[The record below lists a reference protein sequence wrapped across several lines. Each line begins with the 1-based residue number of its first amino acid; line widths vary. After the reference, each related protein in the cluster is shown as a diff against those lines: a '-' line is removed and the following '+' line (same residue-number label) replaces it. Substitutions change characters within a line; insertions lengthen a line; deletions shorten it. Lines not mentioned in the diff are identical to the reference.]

1 MGLYINPGDENFR
14 QIRNDIY
21 VDKSGLIGVINATI
35 GKNNRLSCISR
46 PRRFGKSYAA
56 AMLASY
62 YCTGCDS
69 SGLFDDLEIAK
80 SPDYRKHMN
89 NYNVLYLDISGFIG
103 SKGLPKLLN
112 TMEKAIF
119 REAGR
124 EFPDLPGADSVI
136 DLLSAIVESTGRK
149 FVAVI
154 DEWDSPIRDERSTP
168 EIQHDYLEFLRS
180 LFKNAAVTNKTFA
193 AAYMT
198 GILPIKKDGS
208 QSAISEFNEYSIFKP
223 WEFAP
228 YVGFTEKEVRSLCDE
243 YNADYRQMKRWYD
256 GYRIPGTGSVYN
268 PNSVMKALRNKSY
281 ESYWEMSAAA
291 DSLLRYVSLD
301 YDGLADTVREVMA
314 DRPVRVNPR
323 KFKNDT
329 TSFNSRDDV
338 LTLLIH
344 FGYFNF
350 DPESETIRIPNE
362 EIRIEF
368 GDTLRDMKYPD
379 TIRRVQE
386 SDKLIQDV
394 VYMRSDEVAKAIEKI
409 HREEFE
415 PRHYNNEQSLRSVIK
430 LAFFAYKDKYTQLEE
445 LASGEGYADIVY
457 LPKKAVDMPIL
468 VIELKWN
475 KSAKTALD
483 QIRNKHYPD
492 VLKGRDEQILL
503 VGISYDKDD
512 PEKKH
517 SCVIEELCN

>member
-1 MGLYINPGDENFR
+1 MGIYINPGDENFR
-14 QIRNDIY
+14 QLRNGRY
-21 VDKSGLIGVINATI
+21 VDKSGLIEVINKTLDQPE
-35 GKNNRLSCISR
+35 RLSCISR

-69 SGLFDDLEIAK
+69 SELFDDLEIAK

-89 NYNVLYLDISGFIG
+89 QYNVLLLDISGFIG
-103 SKGLPKLLN
+103 GYGLAGMLHAINDSLHEEALGQFSKLPK
-112 TMEKAIF
+112 TSDVA
-119 REAGR
+119 R
-124 EFPDLPGADSVI
+124 
-136 DLLSAIVESTGRK
+136 LLSSIVEQTGRM

-154 DEWDSPIRDERSTP
+154 DEWDAPIRDERSTP
-168 EIQHDYLEFLRS
+168 EIQYEYLEFLRS
-180 LFKNAAVTNKTFA
+180 LFKNTSVTNKTFA

-208 QSAISEFNEYSIFKP
+208 QSAISEFNEYTIFKP
-223 WEFAP
+223 WGFAP
-228 YVGFTEKEVRSLCDE
+228 YVGFTEEEVIGLCTE
-243 YNADYRQMKRWYD
+243 YNVNFDEMKRWYD
-256 GYRIPGTGSVYN
+256 GYVLPGVGSVYN
-268 PNSVMKALRNKSY
+268 PNSVMKALRFKHF

-329 TSFNSRDDV
+329 VSFNSRDDV

-368 GDTLRDMKYPD
+368 ADTLRDMKYPD

-386 SDKLIQDV
+386 SDQLIQDV
-394 VYMRSDEVAKAIEKI
+394 VYMRSEEVAKAIEKV

-415 PRHYNNEQSLRSVIK
+415 PRHYNSEQSLRGVIK

-445 LASGEGYADIVY
+445 LASGDGYVDIVY
-457 LPKKAVDMPIL
+457 LPKKFVDMPIM

-475 KSAKTALD
+475 KTAETALD

-492 VLKGRDEQILL
+492 VLKDRNEQILL
-503 VGISYDKDD
+503 VGISYDRDD
-512 PEKKH
+512 PQKKH
-517 SCVIEELCN
+517 TCVIEEL

>member
-14 QIRNDIY
+14 QLRNDVY
-21 VDKSGLIGVINATI
+21 VDKSGLIGVINKTI
-35 GKNNRLSCISR
+35 DKSNRLSCISR

-56 AMLASY
+56 AMMASY

-69 SGLFDDLEIAK
+69 SELFDDLEIAK

-89 NYNVLYLDISGFIG
+89 QYNVLYLDITGFIG
-103 SKGLPKLLN
+103 SKGITNLLD
-112 TMEKAIF
+112 TMERALL
-119 REAGR
+119 REAQK
-124 EFPDLPGADSVI
+124 EFPDLAATDSV
-136 DLLSAIVESTGRK
+136 DALLASIVELTGRK

-154 DEWDSPIRDERSTP
+154 DEWDAPIRDERSTP
-168 EIQHDYLEFLRS
+168 GIQHEYLEFLRS
-180 LFKNAAVTNKTFA
+180 LFKNATVTNKTFA

-208 QSAISEFNEYSIFKP
+208 QSAISEFNEYTIIKP
-223 WEFAP
+223 WGFAP
-228 YVGFTEKEVRSLCDE
+228 YVGFTEEEVQNLCAEYELSFDE
-243 YNADYRQMKRWYD
+243 MKRWYD
-256 GYRIPGTGSVYN
+256 GYRLADVGSVYN
-268 PNSVMKALRNKSY
+268 PNSVMKAIRY
-281 ESYWEMSAAA
+281 RTFESYWEMSAAA

-301 YDGLADTVREVMA
+301 YEGLADIVREVMA
-314 DRPVRVNPR
+314 DRPVRVNTR

-344 FGYFNF
+344 FGYFNY

-394 VYMRSDEVAKAIEKI
+394 VYMRAEDVAKAIEKI

-430 LAFFAYKDKYTQLEE
+430 LAFFAYKDKFTQLEE
-445 LASGEGYADIVY
+445 LAGGEGYADIVY

-475 KSAKTALD
+475 KTAETALD
-483 QIRNKHYPD
+483 QIRRKHYPD
-492 VLKGRDEQILL
+492 VLQNRDEQILL

-512 PEKKH
+512 PDKKH
-517 SCVIEELCN
+517 TCIIEEL

>member
-14 QIRNDIY
+14 QIRNGRY
-21 VDKSGLIGVINATI
+21 VDKSGLIQVINRTI
-35 GKNNRLSCISR
+35 DKPERLSCISR

-69 SGLFDDLEIAK
+69 SELFDDLEIAGT
-80 SPDYRKHMN
+80 PDYRRYMN
-89 NYNVLYLDISGFIG
+89 QYNVLYLDITGFIG
-103 SKGLPKLLN
+103 EQGLSRMLE
-112 TMEKAIF
+112 TMDKILHN
-119 REAGR
+119 EAKR
-124 EFPDLPGADSVI
+124 EFPELRETVGIADLITAIAD
-136 DLLSAIVESTGRK
+136 LTGRK
-149 FVAVI
+149 FIAVI
-154 DEWDSPIRDERSTP
+154 DEWDSPIRDERSTS
-168 EIQHDYLEFLRS
+168 EIQNDYLEFLRS

-208 QSAISEFNEYSIFKP
+208 QSAISEFNEYTIFEP
-223 WEFAP
+223 EDFAP
-228 YVGFTEKEVRSLCDE
+228 YVGFTEEEVQSLCVE
-243 YNADYRQMKRWYD
+243 NNADYTQMKRWYD
-256 GYRIPGTGSVYN
+256 GYNLTGVGSVYN
-268 PNSVMKALRNKSY
+268 PNSVMKALRNKKY
-281 ESYWEMSAAA
+281 MSYWEMSAAA
-291 DSLLRYVSLD
+291 DSLLKYVSLD
-301 YDGLADTVREVMA
+301 YEGLADTVREVMA
-314 DRPVRVNPR
+314 DCPVRVNPR

-329 TSFNSRDDV
+329 TSFNSKDDV

-368 GDTLRDMKYPD
+368 ADTLRDMKYPD

-394 VYMRSDEVAKAIEKI
+394 VYMRSDEVAKAIEKV

-445 LASGEGYADIVY
+445 LASGEGYVDIVY
-457 LPKKAVDMPIL
+457 LPKKYVDMPIL

-475 KSAKTALD
+475 KTAETALD
-483 QIRNKHYPD
+483 QIRTRHYPD
-492 VLKGRDEQILL
+492 VLKDRDEQILL

-517 SCVIEELCN
+517 SCVIEEL